1 MGKYKVVVLSPVPE
15 ALLKMWFTPVA
26 QKYGISLDDIDLVTI
41 FEPNYDEVVKHVA
54 DADVVVGDYTFRIK
68 IDKSICE
75 KMRKV
80 KLIQQPSTGYDHI
93 DVETCAKR
101 GIPVAN
107 IGGANAISV
116 AEHTIMLA
124 LMLLKRAIYA
134 HNKLVNGS
142 WTQGELMNI
151 IGEVYGKIWGI
162 LGMGRIGREVAVR
175 AKALGAKV
183 IYYDIER
190 KKDIEDM
197 GIEYRPFNKLLS
209 ESDILSIHV
218 PLTSTTRS
226 MIGERELRIMKP
238 NAIIINVS
246 RGEIVDENALA
257 KAIRDGW
264 IAGAAVDVF
273 SVEPPPSDHPL
284 IQVAREGFNVIVT
297 PHIAG
302 ATNEARM
309 RIINI
314 TLENVAK
321 ALVGLKPENI
331 VNMP

>member
-1 MGKYKVVVLSPVPE
+1 MGKYKIVVLSPVPE
-15 ALLKMWFTPVA
+15 ALLRMWAAPIA
-26 QKYGISLDDIDLVTI
+26 QKYGISLEDVEIVTF
-41 FEPNYDEVVKHVA
+41 FEPNYDEISREVA
-54 DADVVVGDYTFRIK
+54 NADVVVGDYSFRIK
-68 IDKSICE
+68 IDASLCG
-75 KMRKV
+75 KMAKV

-93 DVETCAKR
+93 DVESCAKR

-124 LMLLKRAIYA
+124 LMLLKRAVYA
-134 HNKLVNGS
+134 HERLVGGQ

-151 IGEVYGKIWGI
+151 IGEIYGKTWGV

-175 AKALGAKV
+175 AMSFGAKV
-183 IYYDIER
+183 VYYDVVR
-190 KKDIEDM
+190 KEDVEKL
-197 GIEYRPFNKLLS
+197 GVEYRPFNRLLA

-218 PLTSTTRS
+218 PLTPQTRG

-238 NAIIINVS
+238 NAVLINVS
-246 RGEIVDENALA
+246 RGEITDEAALA
-257 KAIRDGW
+257 KAVREGW
-264 IAGAAVDVF
+264 IAGVGVDVF
-273 SVEPPPSDHPL
+273 STEPPPHDHPL
-284 IQVAREGFNVIVT
+284 LQAAREGLNVIVT

-309 RIINI
+309 RIINV
-314 TLENVAK
+314 TLENVFKVLA
-321 ALVGLKPENI
+321 GLKPDNV